1 MAGDFCLLPS
11 SDMQSAAYVLT
22 NWTTIL
28 ITMLVCGINPLPLH
42 KCNFQVFRGMSK
54 IIQQCWLHSSEARLT
69 ALRVKKNLAN
79 LALSKSEKQSKEE
92 QS

>member
-1 MAGDFCLLPS
+1 
-11 SDMQSAAYVLT
+11 
-22 NWTTIL
+22 
-28 ITMLVCGINPLPLH
+28 
-42 KCNFQVFRGMSK
+42 MSK

-79 LALSKSEKQSKEE
+79 LTLSKNEKQSKEE